1 MKRHILPLL
10 LALFISCTLYAQKPA
25 EDPAKAIDQYLS
37 EIFKP
42 NEPGATV
49 LVIKD
54 GKTVIRKGYGL
65 ANIESNTTNTPET
78 IFRIG
83 SVTKQFTSTAI
94 LKLAEQGKLSLQD
107 DIKKYLPDYPTQ
119 KKVTIEH
126 LLTHTSG
133 IKSYTSLP
141 DAMTTEA
148 KAKEISVNGMINV
161 FKDQPVDFNPGDSYL
176 YNNSGYFLLGAIIEK
191 VSGMPWGE
199 YLKKNFFTPLKM
211 TNTFCYDPKL
221 TAQATGYQ
229 KTSANEF
236 GVADYVHPTVP
247 YSAGAIFST
256 VDDLWKWEKAIFDFK
271 VVKKEWLEKA
281 WTPLTLNNGK
291 KESYGYGWQL
301 GKIGEDKVIGHGG
314 GIDGFVCFELY
325 VPSTKLFVTI
335 LLNTNSAGNPENLAY
350 EMAYKFSSQ
359 GSPATISLDEKTMD
373 EYVGVYQIS
382 DKEDRIITRSGNQLH
397 SQRTGSTKFDI
408 DPYAKDA
415 FFFKNSQSR
424 LKFNRDAQGK
434 IISAEMMGKEFVNQV
449 ATKTAKPIPADRA
462 TVDVPASVFD
472 TYVGEYELAPGFII
486 TVRREENKFMTQA
499 TGQPAFEIFAESE
512 TVFFLKV
519 VDAKIEFK
527 KNAEGKTESLI
538 LFQSGRSI
546 PGKKIK

>member
-1 MKRHILPLL
+1 MRPQNYLL
-10 LALFISCTLYAQKPA
+10 FLLLFISCSLYGQKPA
-25 EDPAKAIDQYLS
+25 EDPAKAIDHYLG

-42 NEPGATV
+42 NEPGATA

-54 GKTVIRKGYGL
+54 GKIILRKGYGL
-65 ANIESNTTNTPET
+65 ANIKSNTPNTPET

-94 LKLAEQGKLSLQD
+94 LKLAQQGKLNLQD
-107 DIKKYLPDYPTQ
+107 DIKKYLPDYPSQ

-141 DAMTTEA
+141 DAMTPEA
-148 KAKEISVNGMINV
+148 KAKEISVSGMINV
-161 FKDQPVDFNPGDSYL
+161 FKDQPVDFNPGESYL

-191 VSGMPWGE
+191 VSGMSWCE
-199 YLKKNFFTPLKM
+199 YLNKNFFAPLKM
-211 TNTFCYDPKL
+211 TNTFCYDPKI
-221 TAQATGYQ
+221 TSQATGYQ
-229 KTSANEF
+229 KTSATEF
-236 GVADYVHPTVP
+236 GLADYVHPTVP

-256 VDDLWKWEKAIFDFK
+256 VDDLWKWEKAIFDYK
-271 VVKKEWLEKA
+271 VIKKEWLDKA

-301 GKIGEDKVIGHGG
+301 GKIGENKVIGHGG

-325 VPSTKLFVTI
+325 VPSSKLFVTI

-350 EMAYKFSSQ
+350 EIAYKFSSQ
-359 GSPATISLDEKTMD
+359 ESPASISLDEKSMD
-373 EYVGVYQIS
+373 EFVGVYQIS
-382 DKEDRIITRSGNQLH
+382 DKEDRIISRNGNQLY

-408 DPYAKDA
+408 VPYAKDE
-415 FFFKNSQSR
+415 FFFKDSPSR
-424 LKFNRDAQGK
+424 LKFNRDAQEK
-434 IISAEMMGKEFVNQV
+434 IISVEMLGKEFVNQV
-449 ATKTAKPIPADRA
+449 AAKTTKPIPTERV
-462 TVDVPASVFD
+462 TVDVPISIFD
-472 TYVGEYELAPGFII
+472 NYVGEYELAPGFII
-486 TVRREENKFMTQA
+486 TVRREENKFITQA
-499 TGQPAFEIFAESE
+499 TGQSAFEIFAESE

-538 LFQSGRSI
+538 LFQNGRTI